1 MKQVSGKDFAKL
13 LSQKGWELKRI
24 HGSHHVYTK
33 ADRKERISLP
43 IHGNKPLKTGLL
55 KHLMKIADISETE
68 L

>member
-1 MKQVSGKDFAKL
+1 LKQISGKEFAKL

-43 IHGNKPLKTGLL
+43 LHGNKPLKTGLL
-55 KHLMKIADISETE
+55 RHLMKIADISETE